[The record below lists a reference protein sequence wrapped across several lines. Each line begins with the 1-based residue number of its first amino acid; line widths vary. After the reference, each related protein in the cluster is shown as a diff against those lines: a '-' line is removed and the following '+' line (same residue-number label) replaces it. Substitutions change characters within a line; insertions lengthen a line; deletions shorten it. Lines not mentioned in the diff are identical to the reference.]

1 MMVLNKYSIWIRS
14 QKYYILKTNF
24 ITVVFN
30 EAPHGYPK
38 AAVWSNTPVHA
49 VQLPWRRVAVNL
61 LLLVLRYTTTGWAI
75 AKLLLLLL
83 LSGSGHK
90 HTICLFSNVHKATS
104 LFQLKPYF
112 NILVN
117 KRTPLCATRSAYML
131 IEVHNVI

>member
-1 MMVLNKYSIWIRS
+1 MMVSNTYSIWIRS

-30 EAPHGYPK
+30 KAPHGYPK
-38 AAVWSNTPVHA
+38 AAVWSNTPVHT

-61 LLLVLRYTTTGWAI
+61 LLLVLRSTTTGWAI
-75 AKLLLLLL
+75 AKLLLLL

-90 HTICLFSNVHKATS
+90 HTICLFSNVYKATS
-104 LFQLKPYF
+104 LFQLKLCF